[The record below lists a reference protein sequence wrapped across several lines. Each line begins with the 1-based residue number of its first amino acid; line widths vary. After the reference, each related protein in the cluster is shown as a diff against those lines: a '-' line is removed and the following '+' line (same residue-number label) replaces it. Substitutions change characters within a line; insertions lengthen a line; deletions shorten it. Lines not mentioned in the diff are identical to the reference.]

1 MGKWA
6 ELPEDLLVLTAE
18 RLILLEDFLAFS
30 GVCRSWR
37 SVAIND
43 NFKGSEQTPWLM
55 LAKKDKP
62 DDRQFISLRK
72 GGVIRTVNLPEAR
85 GKRCLESLGWLVTIS
100 QDGDMNLLHPFTRVQ
115 ISLPQVTKNYH
126 LDSMKN
132 HLSFIHKAVL
142 SSRPEESND
151 YVLVVIYGCSRRLAF
166 WRPEDKS
173 WTAVN
178 VGLIS
183 FCDINFY
190 KGLCYGVMSNGM
202 VLAFC
207 VWGRYLTLA
216 SHVGY
221 GPREFIGHNGLKQP
235 YIVQSADVVLIV
247 IRVFREACL
256 PVFLGDNHF
265 GFSNSGESG
274 IYYETCGFKVFEVDL
289 SRVGECAEKT
299 SLGDNALFL
308 GDNSSVS
315 LVASRFRGIKS
326 NCIYYTNNL
335 KRREGN
341 GMCIYD
347 MEDGSNR
354 PCYEEESSSLTCP
367 PIWVNPSSF

>member
-6 ELPEDLLVLTAE
+6 ELPEDLLVLTAQ
-18 RLILLEDFLAFS
+18 RLILLEDFLSFS

-55 LAKKDKP
+55 LARKDKP

-85 GKRCLESLGWLVTIS
+85 GTRCLESLGWLVTIS

-115 ISLPQVTKNYH
+115 INLPQITKNYH

-132 HLSFIHKAVL
+132 HLSFVHKAVL

-151 YVLVVIYGCSRRLAF
+151 YALVVIYGCSRRLAF
-166 WRPEDKS
+166 WRPGDKS
-173 WTAVN
+173 WTGVH

-190 KGLCYGVMSNGM
+190 KGLCYGVISNGM
-202 VLAFC
+202 VLAFD
-207 VWGRYLTLA
+207 VWGLNPPLA
-216 SHVGY
+216 WHVGY
-221 GPREFIGHNGLKQP
+221 GAREFIGHSGLKQL
-235 YIVQSADVVLIV
+235 YVVQSADVVLIV
-247 IRVFREACL
+247 IRDFREACL
-256 PVFLGDNHF
+256 PVFLEDDHL
-265 GFSNSGESG
+265 GFSNNGESRV
-274 IYYETCGFKVFEVDL
+274 YYATCGFKVFEV
-289 SRVGECAEKT
+289 GECVEKT

-315 LVASRFRGIKS
+315 VVASRFRGIKS
-326 NCIYYTNNL
+326 NCIYYTNNF

-341 GMCIYD
+341 YMCIYN
-347 MEDGSNR
+347 MEDGSHR
-354 PCYEEESSSLTCP
+354 PCYEEESSGLTCP
-367 PIWVNPSSF
+367 PMWVNPS